1 MKYLVRNFT
10 QMLNDRELVLLDG
23 EDGHW
28 YQTKFDKVYPS
39 ISTILSATASGHKKK
54 KLAMWKKNEP
64 ANEYITKQAQDIGT
78 QSHKIIEDYLNNKL
92 IMDKFDLLPIAHFN
106 NLKPF
111 LENISNVT
119 CVEQLMYSDK
129 LKVAGTS
136 DLIAEYNGELSVIDY
151 KTKRKP
157 QVDEY
162 MYEYYLQT
170 TCYANM
176 FQEVTGQK
184 INQVVILVS
193 SEKNTRQEFIKT
205 CDDYVEPMMERVEK
219 YYLHNLEGFKMG
231 NQLKEH

>member
-1 MKYLVRNFT
+1 MQFLVTNFT
-10 QMLNDRELVLLDG
+10 QMLKAREPILLDR

-28 YQTKFDKVYPS
+28 YQTKFDNVYPS
-39 ISTILSATASGHKKK
+39 ISTILSATAPEHKKNG
-54 KLAMWKKNEP
+54 LAQWKENEP
-64 ANEYITKQAQDIGT
+64 AHEYITKQAQDIGT
-78 QSHKIIEDYLNNKL
+78 QSHKMIEDYLSNKL
-92 IMDKFDLLPIAHFN
+92 TMEEFDLLPIAHFN

-111 LENISNVT
+111 LENITNVT
-119 CVEQLMYSDK
+119 CIEQRMYSDK

-136 DLIAEYNGELSVIDY
+136 DLIAEYNGELSIIDY

-170 TCYANM
+170 TCYAHM

-205 CDDYVEPMMERVEK
+205 CDAYVEPMMERVEK
-219 YYLHNLEGFKMG
+219 YYLNNLE
-231 NQLKEH
+231 

>member
-1 MKYLVRNFT
+1 
-10 QMLNDRELVLLDG
+10 MLKIREPELLDR

-28 YQTKFDKVYPS
+28 YKTKFDQIYPS
-39 ISTILSATASGHKKK
+39 ISTILSATSSDTKQNSLKS
-54 KLAMWKKNEP
+54 WRENEP
-64 ANEYITKQAQDIGT
+64 AHEYITAQAQDIGT
-78 QSHKIIEDYLNNKL
+78 QSHKIIEDYLSKSL
-92 IMDKFDLLPIAHFN
+92 SLDEFDLLPIAHFN
-106 NLKPF
+106 NLKPY

-119 CVEQLMYSDK
+119 SIEQRMYSDK

-136 DLIAEYNGELSVIDY
+136 DLIAEYDGELSIIDY

-170 TCYANM
+170 TCYAQM
-176 FQEVTGQK
+176 FQEVTGRK

-205 CDDYVEPMMERVEK
+205 CDDYIEPLYERIEK
-219 YYLHNLEGFKMG
+219 YYLTSLN
-231 NQLKEH
+231 

>member
-1 MKYLVRNFT
+1 MANFT
-10 QMLNDRELVLLDG
+10 QMLKIREPVLLDR

-39 ISTILSATASGHKKK
+39 ISTILSATAPEHKKNG
-54 KLAMWKKNEP
+54 LAIWKENEP
-64 ANEYITKQAQDIGT
+64 AHEYITKQAQDIGT
-78 QSHKIIEDYLNNKL
+78 QSHKMIEDYLSNNL
-92 IMDKFDLLPIAHFN
+92 VMDEFDLLPIAHFN

-119 CVEQLMYSDK
+119 CIEQRMYSDK

-136 DLIAEYNGELSVIDY
+136 DLIAEYNGELSIIDY

-157 QVDEY
+157 QIDEY

-170 TCYANM
+170 TCYAHM
-176 FQEVTGQK
+176 FQEVTGHS

-205 CDDYVEPMMERVEK
+205 CDDYVEPMRERVEK
-219 YYLHNLEGFKMG
+219 YYLNNLE
-231 NQLKEH
+231 